1 MNLITIFAL
10 LSLAVTVRGAWWAA
24 AAQPVILGL
33 GAVMGALNLDI
44 FDAQPIKWDFY
55 MPSFNPS
62 SRWKTSASVS
72 DEESK
77 LSEKEQEQEQ
87 KEKEKADAFKP

>member
-10 LSLAVTVRGAWWAA
+10 LSLAVTVKGAWWAA

-33 GAVMGALNLDI
+33 GAVMGVLNLDI

-55 MPSFNPS
+55 MPTFNGKKV
-62 SRWKTSASVS
+62 WNLT
-72 DEESK
+72 DEK
-77 LSEKEQEQEQ
+77 LSEQE
-87 KEKEKADAFKP
+87 